1 MWIHEQ
7 PVLPRAFLVAHAVR
21 TAEPLAVLRDPAFDP
36 ARDAVTSQVALD
48 EPGPGGEAQMV
59 RESPERIRVRVEA
72 PGRRLLIVAEHFDP
86 GWRARVDGAQA
97 AVRRVDLCALGVELP
112 AGAKE
117 VELRYLPRGLL
128 PGAVGFLATLAILV
142 ALSVRRYRSAAAR

>member
-21 TAEPLAVLRDPAFDP
+21 TAEPVTVLRDPAFDP

-48 EPGPGGEAQMV
+48 EP
-59 RESPERIRVRVEA
+59 
-72 PGRRLLIVAEHFDP
+72 
-86 GWRARVDGAQA
+86 
-97 AVRRVDLCALGVELP
+97 
-112 AGAKE
+112 
-117 VELRYLPRGLL
+117 ELRYLPRGLL
-128 PGAVGFLATLAILV
+128 PGAVAFLATLTVLG